1 MSQRKYI
8 KLCCDMREIELKV
21 RVSDLSPVRS
31 RLGTLHA
38 EFMGKVHERDVYYNA
53 PDRDFG
59 ITDEALR
66 VRYSSGTSTVT
77 YKGAKISGVA
87 IKAREELSTRVE
99 SGEVFEMILSGLG
112 YTRTAVV
119 AKWREYYGF
128 AGSSIALDEVEG
140 LGSFVEIEI
149 ISGDEVEEVMQMIE
163 HIVKELGVEGERTL
177 SSYLEL
183 LLATRSGARS

>member
-1 MSQRKYI
+1 
-8 KLCCDMREIELKV
+8 MREIELKV

-66 VRYSSGTSTVT
+66 VRYSGGTSTVT
-77 YKGAKISGVA
+77 YKGAKIKGVA

-99 SGEVFEMILSGLG
+99 SGEVFELILSNLG
-112 YTRTAVV
+112 YTRTAGVT
-119 AKWREYYGF
+119 KWREYYGF
-128 AGSSIALDEVEG
+128 QGSSVALDEVEG
-140 LGSFVEIEI
+140 LGSFIEIEI
-149 ISGDEVEEVMQMIE
+149 ISGDEVEDVTLMIE
-163 HIVKELGVEGERTL
+163 HIVKELGVEGARTH

-183 LLATRSGARS
+183 LLATR